1 MRFAPDRDTGSKKAP
16 ASRRFSQFQNRF
28 DQLKLPPPPCNA
40 ILELYGESP

>member
-1 MRFAPDRDTGSKKAP
+1 MPDGDVRQQKAP

-28 DQLKLPPPPCNA
+28 DQLKLPAPPCSA